1 MFCSMFFQSFLLL
14 LVVVGISDAI
24 IPTPAVL
31 VVGSINAD
39 LFIPLD
45 RLPESGENVVAKDN
59 DGRYIAGGKGANTA
73 VSCSRLGIPTLF
85 CCMFGDDDNAKRLRH
100 VMMDNKV
107 DISTCQQ
114 VEKPSGTGLV
124 FLQED
129 GSVSAVVLGGSN
141 LAWPTTFDAIKLIE
155 ECKKGQPV
163 ACIML
168 QMEVPHWVNEAVAV
182 AAEQAGIP
190 VFQDVGGAER
200 PISSAHLKRCTF
212 LSPNLSEL
220 KRLSQLPVTT
230 EDEIL
235 LAAQSLQQQG
245 AHNVLVTMGS
255 QGSMLLTESGQI
267 LKQPCMLVQQVVD
280 ETGAGDNYRAAFV
293 VSHYVEKKSL
303 QESMQFAAASGAV
316 AVMKLGA
323 IPSCRYRHT
332 LSTSHS
338 ANRLYQHTPTLYT
351 PSDTLPINTPSD
363 TIPINTPSATPRTA
377 PGKSV

>member
-1 MFCSMFFQSFLLL
+1 MLCSCSTLFTFFLLVL
-14 LVVVGISDAI
+14 AVACTPV
-24 IPTPAVL
+24 PAVL
-31 VVGSINAD
+31 VIGSINAD
-39 LFIPLD
+39 LFIPVD
-45 RLPESGENVVAKDN
+45 RLPESGENIVAKEC

-73 VSCSRLGIPTLF
+73 VSCARLGISTLF
-85 CCMFGDDDNAKRLRH
+85 CCMFGDDDNAKMLRQ
-100 VMMDNKV
+100 VMMDNHV

-114 VEKPSGTGLV
+114 VGKPSGTGLV

-141 LAWPTTFDAIKLIE
+141 MAWPSTFDAVKLIE
-155 ECKKGQPV
+155 ACQKGQQV

-168 QMEVPHWVNEAVAV
+168 QMEVPSWINEAVAV

-220 KRLSQLPVTT
+220 KRLSLLPVTT
-230 EDEIL
+230 EEEIL
-235 LAAQSLQQQG
+235 MAAQSLQQQG

-255 QGSMLLTESGQI
+255 QGSMLLTKSGQV
-267 LKQPCMLVQQVVD
+267 LKQPCLPVQQVVD

-316 AVMKLGA
+316 AVTKLGA
-323 IPSCRYRHT
+323 IPSCRYLLVVLIST
-332 LSTSHS
+332 L
-338 ANRLYQHTPTLYT
+338 LLTLCT
-351 PSDTLPINTPSD
+351 NILSEHNLP
-363 TIPINTPSATPRTA
+363 
-377 PGKSV
+377 